1 MRVRVGVVSGLL
13 EGRDLVHRKATS
25 SRRMAYSG
33 VCMRVGSGFRG
44 ALRSCP
50 GSSNIVRG
58 LACCCAPARQQVQ
71 PNTPP
76 FSLGLDM
83 RILVNELCA

>member
-33 VCMRVGSGFRG
+33 VCMRVSPGFRDV
-44 ALRSCP
+44 LRS
-50 GSSNIVRG
+50 GRG
-58 LACCCAPARQQVQ
+58 CL
-71 PNTPP
+71 TPR
-76 FSLGLDM
+76 GG
-83 RILVNELCA
+83 